1 MHEPIV
7 FQTKKRFS
15 GWLRT
20 AILFC
25 ALATPAS
32 ALAHAG
38 HDEGMWAGFLHPF
51 LGLDHL
57 LAAIAVGIWGTR
69 AGGRALWALPLAFVG
84 AMAAGLGLSVAPV
97 PIPAPELMIAASVLL
112 LGALI
117 ALDVRLTVVPGMLL
131 VALFAPFHAAAHAME
146 MPASSSVFVY
156 FGGLLLSTALLHAA
170 GIAAAFALRDRALVL
185 RLAAAP
191 IALAGM
197 WMVLAR

>member
-1 MHEPIV
+1 MHEPTV
-7 FQTKKRFS
+7 SETPNRLPA
-15 GWLRT
+15 WLRA

-25 ALATPAS
+25 TLATPAS

-38 HDEGMWAGFLHPF
+38 HGEGMWAGFLHPL

-57 LAAIAVGIWGTR
+57 LAAIAVGIWAAR
-69 AGGRALWALPLAFVG
+69 AGGRALWAVPLAFVG
-84 AMAAGLGLSVAPV
+84 AMAAGFALSVAAV
-97 PIPAPELMIAASVLL
+97 AIPAPELMIAASMIL

-131 VALFAPFHAAAHAME
+131 VALFAPFHAAAHAVE
-146 MPASSSVFVY
+146 MPASSSLFAY
-156 FGGLLLSTALLHAA
+156 LGGLLLATTLLHGA
-170 GIAAAFALRDRALVL
+170 GIVAALALRDRALVL

-197 WMVLAR
+197 WMMFAR